1 VGIATVTMV
10 ESSMIMKKH
19 AQSAHIAVQGLRMGC
34 SVSVHLADLSEQA
47 EGGEDV
53 GMRHSDR
60 AVQMPTSASGNR
72 LCRHGT
78 PGGCSRWC
86 SYKLFARVIVLTVLL
101 LTVICG
107 LVWLSG
113 GEGQHRV
120 RDVLY
125 GLAFYLA
132 IVIPGI
138 AFMNSR
144 ERE

>member
-1 VGIATVTMV
+1 
-10 ESSMIMKKH
+10 
-19 AQSAHIAVQGLRMGC
+19 MGC
-34 SVSVHLADLSEQA
+34 SVSVHLADLSGKA
-47 EGGEDV
+47 KGGEDV

-60 AVQMPTSASGNR
+60 AVQLPTSASGNR
-72 LCRHGT
+72 LCRHGI

-86 SYKLFARVIVLTVLL
+86 SYKLFARVIVATVLV

-107 LVWLSG
+107 AIWLSG
-113 GEGQHRV
+113 TEGHDRV
-120 RDVLY
+120 RDVVC